1 MSEKRRK
8 HRRVAAAVSVSAA
21 VVLFATLGGVGLAQT
36 ALEPAQALVT
46 QNQGGEKVEICHKGK
61 NTISISVNA
70 LPAHLR
76 HGDTENE
83 CAAVAGTTGAAKA
96 KKVEKKQANESAELP
111 ATETTKKSK
120 GKGREGRLRRRAG
133 ARPSSRRASPTRR
146 PQRERRMRRTSAP

>member
-8 HRRVAAAVSVSAA
+8 HRRVAAACPCPRRLSCSPLRGRRPGSDGA
-21 VVLFATLGGVGLAQT
+21 
-36 ALEPAQALVT
+36 EPARALVT

-83 CAAVAGTTGAAKA
+83 CAAVAGATGAVKA
-96 KKVEKKQANESAELP
+96 KKVEKKQPNESAELP
-111 ATETTKKSK
+111 ATETTKKK
-120 GKGREGRLRRRAG
+120 GKRA
-133 ARPSSRRASPTRR
+133 RRASAAGRAR
-146 PQRERRMRRTSAP
+146 QAREGQVQEGRSANVG